1 MKKQPTEN
9 NLRACSI
16 SDHECYINSK
26 NIETR
31 LHNIVIDGCL
41 PQYSYWFRWKKL
53 KSKLKEEGKQKADTK
68 TNDSWKFNYVAGK
81 QNSHDKHKT
90 DIKQSGSEVHKDKD
104 KSSLKKQQTVFQVK
118 NAQNLRTQPK
128 QFQSLK
134 LVKELDHQKK
144 TKLIYGNKGY

>member
-1 MKKQPTEN
+1 MLYKLKE
-9 NLRACSI
+9 
-16 SDHECYINSK
+16 YWNSFA
-26 NIETR
+26 
-31 LHNIVIDGCL
+31 
-41 PQYSYWFRWKKL
+41 QYSYRWVFASVLLLVPLKKI

-68 TNDSWKFNYVAGK
+68 RNDSWKFNYVAGK
-81 QNSHDKHKT
+81 QNSDDKHKT